1 MISSRP
7 ARRASAT
14 ILLAGLAA
22 LGTLHCEAS
31 RNAARAP
38 SPPLAAVERAPLPHP
53 APPAALPEEAQVTAP
68 IPPSPVFYRTQRSD
82 EWVEQT
88 FILQPKYRR
97 VLLVDASGR
106 APTTIRVPRLALNAR
121 RPAPEFDELA
131 VDQVFRTLQ
140 EAADAAQGGYLVAV
154 SPGTYAGF
162 SLGDIP
168 DAGDGRFVRFR
179 ALGAPGQVILD
190 KPCQADGQR
199 WMVYLRAAHHVIIE
213 GFNLAGAGEPG
224 VLPASGP
231 WAGIM
236 LDGDFGRTGKLAHHL
251 AIVGN
256 FSHNHA
262 QWGLHSTDTHSV
274 LIQDNLFARSA
285 GEHSA
290 YVSDGSDNYVIRRNV
305 FFESYAS
312 GLQCNLDPEASLAEV
327 KKHPAFHDYPALAP
341 TRAWAEGLLKLAAER
356 FGEHGFPDGRGVNF
370 ILEEN
375 VMNRNGRKGGGALNL
390 AGLQE
395 SLIQNN
401 LIYDN
406 YNHGIAQWDNANP
419 FDAAAVRAPPA
430 TASEAA
436 SLDRLPRW
444 GCHDNLIRNNTVLLS
459 NTKRAAILL
468 VNGSYGCRLR
478 NNILINDADVSI
490 DVDAESVFRL
500 DAGHDVTGTVR
511 YRAEPFT
518 MPPLTALSPALR
530 ALAISP
536 AEGNRTTTSVTRQK
550 LPSEVVAYSNEPWVI
565 IEGTWWRLNPK
576 RPNFRP
582 RSGSKLLA
590 RQGDAS
596 ELPPLDLEGR
606 ARREAD
612 IGALGQ

>member
-1 MISSRP
+1 MISPRP
-7 ARRASAT
+7 ARRASAKV
-14 ILLAGLAA
+14 LLAALAA
-22 LGTLHCEAS
+22 LGAVHCEAS
-31 RNAARAP
+31 RDAAKPPSPPLAPIERAP
-38 SPPLAAVERAPLPHP
+38 SPPP
-53 APPAALPEEAQVTAP
+53 APPAALVEAAQVTAP
-68 IPPSPVFYRTQRSD
+68 TPPSPVFYRTQRSD
-82 EWVEQT
+82 EWVEHT
-88 FILQPKYRR
+88 FVLQPTYRR
-97 VLLVDASGR
+97 VLLVDASGQ
-106 APTTIRVPRLALNAR
+106 APTKIRVPRLALNAR
-121 RPAPEFDELA
+121 SPTPELDELA

-162 SLGDIP
+162 SLGDVP
-168 DAGDGRFVRFR
+168 DAGDGRYIRFR
-179 ALGAPGQVILD
+179 ALGAPGQVIID
-190 KPCQADGQR
+190 KPCQADGAR
-199 WMVYLRAAHHVIIE
+199 WMVYLRAAHHVILD

-224 VLPASGP
+224 VLPPKGP

-236 LDGDFGRTGKLAHHL
+236 LDGDFSKTGKLAHHL

-285 GEHSA
+285 REHSA

-305 FFESYAS
+305 FFESHTC

-327 KKHPAFHDYPALAP
+327 KRHPAFRDYPAMAP
-341 TRAWAEGLLKLAAER
+341 TRAWADGLMKLAAER

-370 ILEEN
+370 IIEEN
-375 VMNRNGRKGGGALNL
+375 VINRNGRRGGGALNL
-390 AGLQE
+390 AGLQA

-406 YNHGIAQWDNANP
+406 YNHGIAQWNNANH
-419 FDAAAVRAPPA
+419 FDAAAVEAPPA

-436 SLDRLPRW
+436 SLERLPQW
-444 GCHDNLIRNNTVLLS
+444 GCHDNLIRNNTVLMS
-459 NTKRAAILL
+459 NTKRAAMLL

-478 NNILINDADVSI
+478 NNIFLNDADVSI
-490 DVDAESVFRL
+490 DVDAVSVFRL
-500 DAGHDVTGTVR
+500 DAGHDVIGTAR
-511 YRAEPFT
+511 YRAEPFDL
-518 MPPLTALSPALR
+518 PPKTELSPAVR
-530 ALAISP
+530 AAAISP
-536 AEGNRTTTSVTRQK
+536 AEGNRTATSVTRRK
-550 LPSEVVAYSNEPWVI
+550 LQPEVVAYSDEPWVI

-582 RSGSKLLA
+582 RRGSKLLA
-590 RQGDAS
+590 KQGDAS